1 MGIKRFFNRTVVVRR
16 LRDISGSSSGLVA
29 TATVDC
35 NIQTIDRVR
44 RQELEIVTGQAW
56 EAFFE
61 LEDGIQEGDKL
72 TDDRGVIYKVLEVT
86 RLDVGINQHLACVL
100 VEYNA

>member
-1 MGIKRFFNRTVVVRR
+1 M
-16 LRDISGSSSGLVA
+16 
-29 TATVDC
+29 
-35 NIQTIDRVR
+35 
-44 RQELEIVTGQAW
+44 TGQAW